1 MSQLRVLLI
10 PTANEYLLLPQNML
24 SHIYP
29 YAPPMQVESAS
40 EFVIGGVLINNEKLP
55 ILDFDFGSPLPKRD
69 TVDNS
74 SNHLIMVKTTTTQS
88 AYRSYAI
95 LSHGE
100 PLLREISSESLE
112 KVPKEGHP
120 YVAQYVTLENSEGLS
135 REIVILNL
143 SQLEKDLSMS

>member
-1 MSQLRVLLI
+1 MSKLRVVLI
-10 PTANEYLLLPQNML
+10 PTANEYLLLPQTMV

-29 YAPPMQVESAS
+29 YAPPMLVENAS

-55 ILDFDFGSPLPKRD
+55 ILDFDFGEPLPRRD
-69 TVDNS
+69 SVDNS
-74 SNHLIMVKTTTTQS
+74 GNHLIMVKTISTQS

-112 KVPKEGHP
+112 RLPKEGHP
-120 YVAQYVTLENSEGLS
+120 YVAQYVALENSEGLS
-135 REIVILNL
+135 REVVILNL
-143 SQLEKDLSMS
+143 SHLEQNLSMS